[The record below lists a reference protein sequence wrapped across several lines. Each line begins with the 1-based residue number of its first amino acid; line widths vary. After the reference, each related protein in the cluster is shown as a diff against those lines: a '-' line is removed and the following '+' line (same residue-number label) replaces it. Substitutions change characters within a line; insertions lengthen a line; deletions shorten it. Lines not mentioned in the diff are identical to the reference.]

1 MPLISVVVPCYNEE
15 EVLPKLYDELRRVAG
30 LMDYVDFEF
39 CLVDDGSADATLEL
53 LRGYSKADARFRF
66 ASFSRHFGKEAALLA
81 GLQMAKGDYVA
92 AMVADLQHP
101 PEMLVER
108 DEAVTAGEYGCA
120 AARRAPA
127 P

>member
-66 ASFSRHFGKEAALLA
+66 ASFSRNFGKEAAMLA
-81 GLQMAKGDYVA
+81 GLEMARGDFTAV
-92 AMVADLQHP
+92 MDADLQHP
-101 PEMLVER
+101 PEMLVEM
-108 DEAVTAGEYGCA
+108 Y
-120 AARRAPA
+120 
-127 P
+127 